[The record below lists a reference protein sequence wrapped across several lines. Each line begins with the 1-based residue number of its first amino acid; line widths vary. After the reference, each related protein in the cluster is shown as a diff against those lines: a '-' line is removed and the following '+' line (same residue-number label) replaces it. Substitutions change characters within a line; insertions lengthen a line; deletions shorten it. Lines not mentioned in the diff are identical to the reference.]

1 MDKRLFPP
9 KFNTTCVFCQ
19 PQPDYKISSH
29 LKTLNL
35 RQWTETLTTDTT
47 EPVLGSVFTFVC
59 TIENFQIKISFES
72 IQYGCHLGIE
82 GFLFDCNSTT
92 MY

>member
-1 MDKRLFPP
+1 M
-9 KFNTTCVFCQ
+9 TCVFCQ
-19 PQPDYKISSH
+19 PQPDYKISSQ

-59 TIENFQIKISFES
+59 WFF
-72 IQYGCHLGIE
+72 
-82 GFLFDCNSTT
+82 
-92 MY
+92 